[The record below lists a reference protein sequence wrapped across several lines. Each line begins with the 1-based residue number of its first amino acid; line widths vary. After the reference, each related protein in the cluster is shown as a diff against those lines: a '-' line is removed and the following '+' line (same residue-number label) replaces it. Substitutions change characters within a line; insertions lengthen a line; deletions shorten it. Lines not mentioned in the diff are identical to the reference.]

1 MRVLQ
6 VYKAALPHSMGGV
19 ERVIDGIASGL
30 LGAGHE
36 AEVLAIGPRRETLV
50 QAPGYRVH
58 TVPADFERASC
69 PVAVAALPL
78 LRKLAER
85 ADVVHYHAPW
95 PWADALHLLGAA
107 RGRPTVV
114 SYQSDVVRQRV
125 LGTLYRPLMH
135 AFLRRADRIVA
146 SSPDYVASS
155 PVLARHRER
164 TRVVPIG
171 IADAPPPE
179 SLAQR
184 ATTWLER
191 AGGPFL
197 LFLGVLRYYKGLRF
211 LLEAIAGTSMRLVI
225 AGDGPLRVELEAH
238 AQRLGLSGQVL
249 FAGRVEDEDK
259 WALIDAC
266 RAVVLPS
273 HLRSEAY
280 GVALVEAASR
290 GRPMVSCA
298 MGTGTSFINR
308 HGETGYTVPPADSL
322 ALKAALERLCAD
334 DAEAARMGTA
344 ARLRYLD
351 GLRLE
356 DMVAGL
362 LKVYAEAVTSPDSP

>member
-36 AEVLAIGPRRETLV
+36 AEVIAIGPRRETLV
-50 QAPGYRVH
+50 QPPGYRVH

-78 LRKLAER
+78 LRALAER

-125 LGTLYRPLMH
+125 LGALYRPLMH

-171 IADAPPPE
+171 IADGPPPE

-184 ATTWLER
+184 ATAWLDR

-211 LLEAIAGTSMRLVI
+211 LLEAIAGTPMRLVI
-225 AGDGPLRVELEAH
+225 AGDGPLRAELEAH
-238 AQRLGLSGQVL
+238 AQRLGLSRQVL
-249 FAGRVEDEDK
+249 FAGRVEDDDK

-290 GRPMVSCA
+290 GRPMLSCA

-308 HGETGYTVPPADSL
+308 HGETGYTVPAADSL
-322 ALKAALERLCAD
+322 ALKAALEKLWTD
-334 DAEAARMGTA
+334 HTETERMGAA

-362 LKVYAEAVTSPDSP
+362 LKVYAEAVTSPDAP